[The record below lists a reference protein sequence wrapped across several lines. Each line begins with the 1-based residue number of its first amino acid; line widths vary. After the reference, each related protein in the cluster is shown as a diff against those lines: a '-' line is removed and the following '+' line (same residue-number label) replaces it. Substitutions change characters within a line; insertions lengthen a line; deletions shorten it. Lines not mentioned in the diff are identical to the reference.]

1 MADISLSSGIRDAL
15 LSIQRT
21 TQDAQQAQLRLATG
35 KKVNTAIDD
44 PLNFFAAAG
53 LNDRASDLSRLQD
66 AMGQAVK
73 TLDAASSGID
83 GMTKLLQ
90 TAQGLANSAAA
101 TTDSTTR
108 QSLANQY
115 NTLLAQVDELMKNS
129 GYGGT
134 NLLNGDKLVV
144 KFDASSTTATLAI
157 QTGFAAGSGGT
168 GALTATNLGIATAA
182 VGAWT
187 NGAAAG
193 GTFAGDVAIQNQLTN
208 LAAAI
213 TKLRAE
219 ASNLGV
225 NSVVVKARQDFTA
238 SMINTLK
245 TGADNLTLADTNE
258 EGAKLIALNTRGQLA
273 QTALSLAAQ
282 REQSVL
288 RLFG

>member
-35 KKVNTAIDD
+35 KKVNSAIDD

-108 QSLANQY
+108 QSLAAQY

-129 GYGGT
+129 GYAGT

-157 QTGFAAGSGGT
+157 QTGYAAGSGGS
-168 GALTATNLGIATAA
+168 GALSATNLGIASVAA
-182 VGAWT
+182 GAWT
-187 NGAAAG
+187 NG
-193 GTFAGDVAIQNQLTN
+193 GTGTAGDVAIQTQLTN
-208 LAAAI
+208 LTAAI
-213 TKLRAE
+213 SKLRAE

-225 NSVVVKARQDFTA
+225 NSVVVKARQDFTS

-245 TGADNLTLADTNE
+245 TGADSLTLADTNE

-288 RLFG
+288 KLFG

>member
-15 LSIQRT
+15 LTIQRT

-108 QSLANQY
+108 QSLAAQY
-115 NTLLAQVDELMKNS
+115 NTLLQQVDELMKNS
-129 GYGGT
+129 GYAGT

-157 QTGFAAGSGGT
+157 QTGYAAGSGGS
-168 GALTATNLGIATAA
+168 GALSATNLGIASAA
-182 VGAWT
+182 AGEWT
-187 NGAAAG
+187 NGAS
-193 GTFAGDVAIQNQLTN
+193 GTAGDAAIQTQLTN
-208 LAAAI
+208 LTAAI

-225 NSVVVKARQDFTA
+225 NSVVVKARQDFTM

-245 TGADNLTLADTNE
+245 TGADSLTLADTNE

-273 QTALSLAAQ
+273 QTSLSLAAQ

-288 RLFG
+288 KLFG